1 MARKATS
8 VYVDSNRLKHL
19 LNEKKISQAKLGRE
33 IGYTRESISK
43 IMRFGKA
50 EYSLLSKIAEYL
62 NVSEQYLKGET
73 DNPSRITGIVGEIA
87 GLQSDN
93 KKSAFQCL
101 KLFIQFYLSSKNEEE
116 LSTEEKNLLQLIQ
129 EMEEIPVF
137 SELFYSKV
145 ASQSLQAACEYST
158 KLRPLSDAFVQY
170 QKGENDNGKH

>member
-1 MARKATS
+1 MARKTTS
-8 VYVDSNRLKHL
+8 VYVDSDRLKHL

-43 IMRFGKA
+43 IMRFDKA
-50 EYSLLSKIAEYL
+50 EYSLLAKIAEYL

-73 DNPSRITGIVGEIA
+73 DNPSRITGIVDKIA

-93 KKSAFQCL
+93 RKNAFQCL

-116 LSTEEKNLLQLIQ
+116 LSTEEKNLLQLIID
-129 EMEEIPVF
+129 MEEISVF
-137 SELFYSKV
+137 SELFYAEV
-145 ASQSLQAACEYST
+145 ASQSLQAACEYSV
-158 KLRPLSDAFVQY
+158 KLSPLLDAFVQY